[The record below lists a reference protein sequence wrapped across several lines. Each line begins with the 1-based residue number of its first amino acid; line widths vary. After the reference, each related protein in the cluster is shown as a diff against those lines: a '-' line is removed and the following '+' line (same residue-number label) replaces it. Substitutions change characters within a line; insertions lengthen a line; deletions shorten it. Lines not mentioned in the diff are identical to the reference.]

1 MPRIRENG
9 FSLLEIVIY
18 IALLAVISVFLTQSV
33 LSLAT
38 AYRKAQAERDVLAA
52 GRTAMETISREVQ
65 RAKSVYQPTSVF
77 AADAGQLSL
86 ETPLDPMSG
95 ESAAYADFYVDN
107 GRLYEKREGAD
118 ALPLTPESVNVA
130 KFYVER
136 IPAGS
141 RESARITLEI
151 VSRPPGKLDA
161 RATLI
166 SSFTPRGNY

>member
-1 MPRIRENG
+1 MPRPPRNG

-18 IALLAVISVFLTQSV
+18 IALLAIIVVFLTQSV
-33 LSLAT
+33 LSLTA

-52 GRTAMETISREVQ
+52 GRAAMETISREVQ
-65 RAKSVYQPTSVF
+65 HAKLVYQPTSILG
-77 AADAGQLSL
+77 ATLGQLSL

-118 ALPLTPESVNVA
+118 ALPLTPESVSIA

-136 IPAGS
+136 ILAGS
-141 RESARITLEI
+141 RESARVTLEI
-151 VSRPPGKLDA
+151 VSRPPGKFDA
-161 RATLI
+161 KATLI
-166 SSFTPRGNY
+166 SSFTLRGNY